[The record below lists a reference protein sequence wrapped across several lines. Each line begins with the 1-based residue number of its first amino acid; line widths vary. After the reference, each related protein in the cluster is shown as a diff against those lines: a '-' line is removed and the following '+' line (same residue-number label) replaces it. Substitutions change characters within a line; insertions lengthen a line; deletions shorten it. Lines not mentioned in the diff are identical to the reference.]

1 MASIQ
6 ERGPHQ
12 FQAII
17 RRKAYP
23 TQIKTFETR
32 REASDWVAV
41 IESEMVRSVFI
52 SRAALEK
59 MTFGQALIKYRN
71 EVTIKKR
78 GEANENNRI
87 NVLLKH
93 PLALRSLASLSTR
106 DFCAYR
112 DERARTVSA
121 STIQKDLALI
131 SHLLNIARKEWE
143 LPIPNFI
150 KDVSKPPVYNE
161 RSRRLMPEE
170 EVYIIKACEASK
182 AEAMP
187 TITKLAL
194 ETAMRRSEILKLQ
207 WMNVDLV
214 RRTVLLPKTKNG
226 SQRKVPLSTRA
237 IAALTAWPKSIDGR
251 VFYQYSNMDSFQHPW
266 SRVMMRAKKAYQAD
280 CLENNID
287 PSPTFLADFR
297 FHDLRHEATSRL
309 AEKLPNILELASVT
323 GHKSIQMLRRY
334 YHPNAEETALKLG

>member
-1 MASIQ
+1 MASIIK
-6 ERGPHQ
+6 RGPYQ
-12 FQAII
+12 YQAVI
-17 RRKAYP
+17 RRKGYP
-23 TQIKTFETR
+23 TQIKTFETE
-32 REASDWVAV
+32 REATDWASV
-41 IESEMVRSVFI
+41 IESEMVRGVFI
-52 SRAALEK
+52 PRAALEK
-59 MTFGQALIKYRN
+59 MTFGQALIKYSQ
-71 EVTIKKR
+71 EVTPKKR
-78 GEANENNRI
+78 GNVNEINRI

-93 PLALRSLASLSTR
+93 PLALRSLASLSTK

-112 DERARTVSA
+112 DERARTVCA

-143 LPIPNFI
+143 LPIQNFI
-150 KDVSKPPVYNE
+150 KDVSKPKVDDS

-170 EVYIIKACEASK
+170 EVYIMKACEASK

-226 SQRKVPLSTRA
+226 SSRKVPLSSRA
-237 IAALTAWPKSIDGR
+237 IAALAAWPKSIDGR
-251 VFYQYSNMDSFQHPW
+251 VFHQYSNMDSFQHPW
-266 SRVMMRAKKAYQAD
+266 NRVMKRAKKAYLDD
-280 CLENNID
+280 CLENKID
-287 PSPTFLADFR
+287 PSPTFLVDFR

-323 GHKSIQMLRRY
+323 GHKSIQILRRY
-334 YHPNAEETALKLG
+334 YHPHAEETALKLG